1 MRQPTPRL
9 PQSTIPWELSVLNEI
24 ISHIEAHRA
33 FDHAEASAKAQ
44 TLAFIR
50 AYPDCLHRSCL
61 QGHLTA
67 SAWILSSDLQA
78 AVLLHHKKLDRWFQ
92 PGGHVDGNPNLLE
105 SALREAAEETGL
117 QVSDFNFA
125 SRTIFDI
132 DAHTIPARPNE
143 PKHTHF
149 DIRYAFTVD
158 YQELPGNAESHD
170 VRFVSLDQVRLFNN
184 TSSVVRLVRK
194 TTDQLMTTSG
204 HRALIS

>member
-1 MRQPTPRL
+1 MRQPTPQL
-9 PQSTIPWELSVLNEI
+9 PRFTILWELSVLAEM

-50 AYPDCLHRSCL
+50 AYPDCLRRSCL

-78 AVLLHHKKLDRWFQ
+78 AILLHHKKLDRWFQ

-117 QVSDFNFA
+117 QVSDFALA
-125 SRTIFDI
+125 SRAIFDI
-132 DAHTIPARPNE
+132 DAHTIPARPAE

-149 DIRYAFTVD
+149 DIRYALTVD
-158 YQELPGNAESHD
+158 YQKLPGNAESHD
-170 VRFVSLDQVRLFNN
+170 VRFVNLDQVRLFNN
-184 TSSVVRLVRK
+184 TSSVVRLVKK
-194 TTDQLMTTSG
+194 TMTQLMTTAG
-204 HRALIS
+204 HRSLIS

>member
-1 MRQPTPRL
+1 MRRPMLRL
-9 PQSTIPWELSVLNEI
+9 LQFITRWGPNMVDEI
-24 ISHIEAHRA
+24 ISHIRAHRA
-33 FDHAEASAKAQ
+33 FDHAEASAKADA
-44 TLAFIR
+44 LAFIR
-50 AYPDCLHRSCL
+50 AYPECLHRSCL

-67 SAWILSSDLQA
+67 SAWILSSDLRA

-117 QVSDFNFA
+117 QVSDFNLA
-125 SRTIFDI
+125 SRAIFDI

-149 DIRYAFTVD
+149 DIRYALTVN
-158 YQELPGNAESHD
+158 YQELPGNAESHA
-170 VRFVSLDQVRLFNN
+170 VRFVNLDQVQLFNN
-184 TSSVVRLVRK
+184 TSSMVRLVKK
-194 TTDQLMTTSG
+194 TTTQLITTSG

>member
-9 PQSTIPWELSVLNEI
+9 LQSTTPWELSVLDKI

-50 AYPDCLHRSCL
+50 AHPDCLHRSCL

-149 DIRYAFTVD
+149 DIRYALTVD

-170 VRFVSLDQVRLFNN
+170 VRFVSLAQVRLFNN

-194 TTDQLMTTSG
+194 TTDQLITTSG

>member
-1 MRQPTPRL
+1 MD
-9 PQSTIPWELSVLNEI
+9 EI
-24 ISHIEAHRA
+24 ISHIRAHRA
-33 FDHAEASAKAQ
+33 FDHAEASAKAH
-44 TLAFIR
+44 TLAFIQ
-50 AYPDCLHRSCL
+50 AYPNCLHRSCL
-61 QGHLTA
+61 YGHLTA

-117 QVSDFNFA
+117 QVSDFNLA
-125 SRTIFDI
+125 SRAIFDI

-149 DIRYAFTVD
+149 DIRYALTVD
-158 YQELPGNAESHD
+158 YQELPGNAESHA
-170 VRFVSLDQVRLFNN
+170 VRFVNLDQVRLFNN
-184 TSSVVRLVRK
+184 TSSMVRLVKK
-194 TTDQLMTTSG
+194 TTAQLMATSG